1 LLLTH
6 GHALWQ
12 MRAVPLDHIAYLLTT
27 QPTPPLTVEGILERP
42 IEPLG
47 DRQRLHLRVQRVE
60 RPHGWQTASGLARL
74 SVHTD
79 HLPFLP
85 GDLLRVTRLRL
96 HEVRGFQN
104 PGAFNFQRFMQQ
116 QGITVVGG
124 VSDAARLRL
133 QHRPQGFSLARLIE
147 QWRQHLQART
157 RAALAAPYDAIFLA
171 MVLGH
176 RGQLSTMVE
185 EAFRKTGTAHL
196 LVVSG
201 LNVGFIAA
209 AFMLMWRPLLRE
221 VRSRLPRSWLPGWR
235 PTPLALLLLLPP
247 LLLYWMLV
255 GWQVPMARAALML
268 GCSMLALALGR
279 KQEILY
285 VLLLA
290 ATLIL
295 LFDPAA
301 LFTPG
306 FQLSF
311 VAVASMLLASRHT
324 SPAVPPASALQRWRQ
339 RGKAFIVLSSAAYLG
354 TLPILA
360 SLFHT
365 LPTFGIPANLVLVPL
380 ASGLVPAGV
389 LALGVVSLWPALSAV
404 VFPPLAMAL
413 YWMLR
418 LVEMIAH
425 LPGGELHVPTPSW
438 IMLLGYYGGLASLLI
453 WPARRWRLWTLGVS
467 MALFLA
473 GLSGQYLET
482 RVRQLRVTFLDVG
495 SGDAI
500 LVQTPRQQAFLI
512 DGGGTHDGHFDIGRQ
527 VIAPF
532 LWNRYVRRFE
542 LMAITH
548 PEANHARG
556 LVSVLQLFPTH
567 HLLTNGSPMTAP
579 YFEDLARA
587 SKRWGTQQQTALD
600 GRRDW
605 QWERLR
611 LTVLAPPSREAQQQT
626 AWEPPTENDRSL
638 VLRLQYG
645 AVRLLL
651 TGDIQHATERWLLA
665 HGTDLQAD
673 ILQVPHHGSKTSTL
687 PAFVQH
693 VRPQVA
699 IISLGAGNPY
709 GHPHAHVLN
718 ALANQHVP
726 VFRTDQHGAITVTS
740 DGTRFQVT
748 PFRPYRAALTAAGAS
763 PPETPR

>member
-1 LLLTH
+1 
-6 GHALWQ
+6 
-12 MRAVPLDHIAYLLTT
+12 MRAVPLEHITYLLTT
-27 QPTPPLTVEGILERP
+27 QPASPLTVDGILEGP

-47 DRQRLHLRVQRVE
+47 DRQRLHLRVQRVQ
-60 RPHGWQTASGLARL
+60 RQQGWQTASGLVRL

-85 GDLLRVTRLRL
+85 GDHLRVTRLRL

-104 PGAFNFQRFMQQ
+104 PGSFNFQRFMQR

-124 VSDAARLRL
+124 VSDAARLSL
-133 QHRPQGFSLARLIE
+133 QQRPAGFSLARLLE
-147 QWRQHLQART
+147 QWRQHLQARA
-157 RAALAAPYDAIFLA
+157 RASLPAPYDAIFLA

-176 RGQLSTMVE
+176 RGQLSAMVE
-185 EAFRKTGTAHL
+185 EVFRKTGTAHL

-235 PTPLALLLLLPP
+235 PTPLALGLLLPP
-247 LLLYWMLV
+247 LLLYWLLV

-279 KQEILY
+279 QQEILY
-285 VLLLA
+285 VLLFVA
-290 ATLIL
+290 AL
-295 LFDPAA
+295 LLLLDPAA

-324 SPAVPPASALQRWRQ
+324 SPAVPPASILQRWRQ
-339 RGKAFIVLSSAAYLG
+339 RGKTFMVLSSAAYFG

-360 SLFHT
+360 SLFQT

-389 LALGVVSLWPALSAV
+389 LALGAVSFWPALSPV
-404 VFPPLAMAL
+404 VFPPLATAL
-413 YWMLR
+413 YWMLH
-418 LVEMIAH
+418 LVEMMAR

-438 IMLLGYYGGLASLLI
+438 LMLLGYYGGFASLLI
-453 WPARRWRLWTLGVS
+453 WPSRRWRLRTLS
-467 MALFLA
+467 MSTALFLV

-500 LVQTPRQQAFLI
+500 LVQTPRQHAFLI

-556 LVSVLQLFPTH
+556 LVSVLQLFPTR
-567 HLLTNGSPMTAP
+567 HLLTNGSAMTAP
-579 YFEDLARA
+579 YFAALTPA
-587 SKRWGTQQQTALD
+587 SQRWGTQQQTAVD

-611 LTVLAPPSREAQQQT
+611 LTVLAPPSRETQQQT
-626 AWEPPTENDRSL
+626 AWAPPSENDRSL

-651 TGDIQHATERWLLA
+651 TGDIQHFTERWLLA
-665 HGTDLQAD
+665 HGADLQAD

-709 GHPHAHVLN
+709 GHPHARVLST
-718 ALANQHVP
+718 LAQQHVP

-740 DGTRFQVT
+740 DGTHFQVR
-748 PFRPYRAALTAAGAS
+748 PFRPYQAALTTTGGAA
-763 PPETPR
+763 PETSR